1 MTYLNGVLDIDQI
14 ITNQVISAK
23 LAEQTLKD
31 LEGEAE
37 VKLSDIQGALDEA
50 ATLSEHIEP
59 VLKERD
65 ELVAKVHTIQ
75 NENDQIKVKFAKLLD
90 QFQEYVNENEIKM
103 QEEEYK
109 IRQNQEIVLFEMQSS
124 IKELDQLSKDLK

>member
-1 MTYLNGVLDIDQI
+1 
-14 ITNQVISAK
+14 VISAK

-50 ATLSEHIEP
+50 ATLSEHIGP

-75 NENDQIKVKFAKLLD
+75 NEND
-90 QFQEYVNENEIKM
+90 
-103 QEEEYK
+103 
-109 IRQNQEIVLFEMQSS
+109 
-124 IKELDQLSKDLK
+124 

>member
-50 ATLSEHIEP
+50 ATLSEHIGP

-124 IKELDQLSKDLK
+124 IKDLDQLSKDLK

>member
-1 MTYLNGVLDIDQI
+1 M
-14 ITNQVISAK
+14 
-23 LAEQTLKD
+23 
-31 LEGEAE
+31 
-37 VKLSDIQGALDEA
+37 KLSDIQGALDEA
-50 ATLSEHIEP
+50 ATLSEHIGP